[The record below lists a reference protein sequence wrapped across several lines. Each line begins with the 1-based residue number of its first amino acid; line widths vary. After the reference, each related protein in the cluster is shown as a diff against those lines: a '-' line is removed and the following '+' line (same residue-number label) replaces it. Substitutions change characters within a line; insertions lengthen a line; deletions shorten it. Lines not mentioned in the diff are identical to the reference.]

1 MKVSHPGNART
12 IMQKYGITL
21 KKSLG
26 QNFLVDAN
34 VLANIVRIAELDKE
48 TGALEIG
55 PGIGAL
61 TQMLAETAGRVVAVE
76 IDRRLLPALE
86 ETLSPYDNVTVINE
100 DILKVDLPALF
111 AEHFSEVRSV
121 SVVANLP
128 YYVTTPILMVLLEA
142 RLPLDNIVVMV
153 QKEVADRL
161 AARPGSKAYGSLS
174 IAVQYYGEA
183 EVAAIVPPSVF
194 IPRPEVDSAVIR
206 LRMHKNPP
214 VAAKDEAFL
223 FSVVQ
228 AAFAQR
234 RKTIFNNLQARF
246 GKEHKDAL
254 LAALADA
261 SIDPARRGETLS
273 LREFCDLANALL
285 PNLPT
290 KAF

>member
-1 MKVSHPGNART
+1 MKVSQPGNAKA

-34 VLANIVRIAELDKE
+34 VLTNIVRIAELDKE
-48 TGALEIG
+48 AGALEIG

-61 TQMLAETAGRVVAVE
+61 TQLLAETAGRVVAVE
-76 IDRRLLPALE
+76 IDQRLLPALQ
-86 ETLSPYDNVTVINE
+86 ETLSPHDNVTVVHA

-111 AEHFSEVRSV
+111 AEHFTGLRSV

-128 YYVTTPILMVLLEA
+128 YYVTTPILMALLEA

-153 QKEVADRL
+153 QKEVAERL
-161 AARPGSKAYGSLS
+161 AAQPGSKAYGSLS

-206 LRMHKNPP
+206 LRMHKQPP
-214 VAAKDEAFL
+214 VAATDEAFL
-223 FSVVQ
+223 FTVVQ
-228 AAFAQR
+228 SAFAQR
-234 RKTIFNNLQARF
+234 RKTILNNLQARF
-246 GKEHKDAL
+246 GKEHKDVL
-254 LAALADA
+254 LAALAEA
-261 SIDPARRGETLS
+261 SIDPARRGETLT
-273 LREFCDLANALL
+273 LQEYCDLANALL
-285 PNLPT
+285 PNLPPKST
-290 KAF
+290 